1 MSWHRQ
7 ALVGFDLETTGTE
20 PLEARIVTAAVVRVD
35 GSEGEPASRRTWLA
49 DPGIRIPAQA
59 SAIHGISSER
69 AAAEGRPVREV
80 ADEIAD
86 ALTGYW
92 RRGIPVV
99 AYNAAFDLTL
109 LTAELHRHG
118 LPSLTD
124 RLDGAGIGPVVDPYT
139 IDRAVD
145 RYRKGK
151 RNLEAVCV
159 EYGVVHGGAH
169 DAAADALAAVRVAYA
184 IAARHPRWPHCRRRS
199 STSARSAGT
208 PSGPPTSSS
217 SCAARARR
225 TRSSTATG
233 RCVNWRSRW
242 NRARRAIEDEA
253 VRRGTSAPT
262 CPRRAATPHGG
273 GTRRVPSGWPA
284 RAGRP
289 RRSSPSPAPRAAPRS
304 RPMRVRPSRTPR

>member
-1 MSWHRQ
+1 MSWHRH

-35 GSEGEPASRRTWLA
+35 GQDGEPVSRHSWLA

-86 ALTGYW
+86 TLTGYW
-92 RRGIPVV
+92 RRGVPVV

-109 LTAELHRHG
+109 LTAELRRHG
-118 LPSLTD
+118 LPSLSD
-124 RLDGAGIGPVVDPYT
+124 RLDGEGIGPVIDPYT

-169 DAAADALAAVRVAYA
+169 DAGADALAAVRVAYA
-184 IAARHPRWPHCRRRS
+184 IAARHGSVAALTAPELHERQITWYAEWAADFQQFLRRKGTADAVIDDRWP
-199 STSARSAGT
+199 
-208 PSGPPTSSS
+208 
-217 SCAARARR
+217 
-225 TRSSTATG
+225 
-233 RCVNWRSRW
+233 
-242 NRARRAIEDEA
+242 
-253 VRRGTSAPT
+253 VRQPVRE
-262 CPRRAATPHGG
+262 
-273 GTRRVPSGWPA
+273 VK
-284 RAGRP
+284 
-289 RRSSPSPAPRAAPRS
+289 SSPSGA
-304 RPMRVRPSRTPR
+304 

>member
-1 MSWHRQ
+1 MSWHRH

-35 GSEGEPASRRTWLA
+35 GGDGEPADRHTWLA

-86 ALTGYW
+86 TLTGYW
-92 RRGIPVV
+92 RRGVPVV

-118 LPSLTD
+118 LPSLSD

-169 DAAADALAAVRVAYA
+169 DAGADALAAVRVAYA
-184 IAARHPRWPHCRRRS
+184 IAARHGSVAAMTAAELHEHQITWYAEWAAGFQQFLRRKGEADAVIDDRWPVR
-199 STSARSAGT
+199 
-208 PSGPPTSSS
+208 
-217 SCAARARR
+217 
-225 TRSSTATG
+225 
-233 RCVNWRSRW
+233 
-242 NRARRAIEDEA
+242 EA
-253 VRRGTSAPT
+253 VT
-262 CPRRAATPHGG
+262 
-273 GTRRVPSGWPA
+273 VSG
-284 RAGRP
+284 
-289 RRSSPSPAPRAAPRS
+289 
-304 RPMRVRPSRTPR
+304 